1 MGRRLAA
8 ETVQAQPEQMGAAYP
23 LRVGAVGQ
31 GGKEWVAA
39 GWGAI
44 LLLPGL
50 SQVVRLVCAGR
61 ATLTRLQK

>member
-23 LRVGAVGQ
+23 LRVGATGQ

-50 SQVVRLVCAGR
+50 S
-61 ATLTRLQK
+61 